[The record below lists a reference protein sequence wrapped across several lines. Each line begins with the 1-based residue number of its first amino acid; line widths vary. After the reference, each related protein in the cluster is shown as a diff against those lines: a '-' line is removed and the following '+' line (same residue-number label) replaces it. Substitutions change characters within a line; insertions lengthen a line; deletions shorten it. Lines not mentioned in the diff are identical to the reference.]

1 MGALVK
7 CGSPVLA
14 GLIILVFKALIVLE
28 VWSFFANCKTWG
40 GAGNDFSQRAISN
53 QFAFAKKLF
62 CCIGSA
68 GFPVDMDRAECLA
81 QINNLVF
88 FDKNCLDSRTVYAF
102 NKNSLDIACF

>member
-1 MGALVK
+1 MRIAKLGGAL
-7 CGSPVLA
+7 A
-14 GLIILVFKALIVLE
+14 TILVSGQFQINSHLL
-28 VWSFFANCKTWG
+28 KT
-40 GAGNDFSQRAISN
+40 F
-53 QFAFAKKLF
+53 F

-68 GFPVDMDRAECLA
+68 GFPVDMDRTECLA